1 MSIGREGPGCK
12 NNPEVENP
20 DVLSHPEVKLAL
32 ENPDVLVTWRLRD
45 PDMKVTRMCTREV
58 TVGISHHTH

>member
-20 DVLSHPEVKLAL
+20 DVLSHPEVKHAL
-32 ENPDVLVTWRLRD
+32 ENPVVLVTWRLRD
-45 PDMKVTRMCTREV
+45 PV
-58 TVGISHHTH
+58 